1 MWLGGVASAA
11 IVQGYI
17 STSPHMANGE
27 WMTQRERKQTRD
39 AIREEARRL
48 KIEWTDKLWLCQN
61 HPVDDAVLA
70 WLSENRAEASKIGS
84 SRWNLETLP
93 GLVERQAELRKAAAF
108 EEVLQRASVSTQ
120 TVTVRDVLAGFPQVQ
135 PVENEKTPRR
145 NRGRRQ
151 PSRKRSSQSA

>member
-1 MWLGGVASAA
+1 MSG
-11 IVQGYI
+11 
-17 STSPHMANGE
+17 GE

-48 KIEWTDKLWLCQN
+48 KIEWADKLWLCQN
-61 HPVDDAVLA
+61 HSVDDAVLA
-70 WLSENRAEASKIGS
+70 WLSEHRAEASKIGS

-120 TVTVRDVLAGFPQVQ
+120 TVTVQDVLASFPQVDV
-135 PVENEKTPRR
+135 VENEKRRADGARRQPSTPRR
-145 NRGRRQ
+145 NRGKRQRRRER
-151 PSRKRSSQSA
+151 SRQDA

>member
-11 IVQGYI
+11 TVQGYI

-27 WMTQRERKQTRD
+27 WVTQRERKQTRD

-48 KIEWTDKLWLCQN
+48 KIEWADKLWLAQN

-70 WLSENRAEASKIGS
+70 WLSEHRAEASKVGS

-93 GLVERQAELRKAAAF
+93 GLVARQAELRKAAAF
-108 EEVLQRASVSTQ
+108 EEVLHRASTSTQ
-120 TVTVRDVLAGFPQVQ
+120 TVTVQDVLAGFPQVQ
-135 PVENEKTPRR
+135 SVENAKRR
-145 NRGRRQ
+145 AHAGKRQRRRER
-151 PSRKRSSQSA
+151 SRQDA

>member
-1 MWLGGVASAA
+1 VSG
-11 IVQGYI
+11 
-17 STSPHMANGE
+17 GE
-27 WMTQRERKQTRD
+27 WMTQRERKHTRD

-48 KIEWTDKLWLCQN
+48 KIEWADKLWLCQN

-70 WLSENRAEASKIGS
+70 WLSEHRAEASKIGS

-108 EEVLQRASVSTQ
+108 EDVLQRASVSTQ
-120 TVTVRDVLAGFPQVQ
+120 TVTVQDVLAGFPQVQ

>member
-1 MWLGGVASAA
+1 MAAGGSSVT
-11 IVQGYI
+11 G
-17 STSPHMANGE
+17 GE

-48 KIEWTDKLWLCQN
+48 KIEWADKLWLCQN

-70 WLSENRAEASKIGS
+70 WLSEHRAEASKIGS

-93 GLVERQAELRKAAAF
+93 GLVARQAELRKAAAF

-120 TVTVRDVLAGFPQVQ
+120 TVTVQDVLGSSPQLPLVEIPKRRAHAG
-135 PVENEKTPRR
+135 K
-145 NRGRRQ
+145 RQ